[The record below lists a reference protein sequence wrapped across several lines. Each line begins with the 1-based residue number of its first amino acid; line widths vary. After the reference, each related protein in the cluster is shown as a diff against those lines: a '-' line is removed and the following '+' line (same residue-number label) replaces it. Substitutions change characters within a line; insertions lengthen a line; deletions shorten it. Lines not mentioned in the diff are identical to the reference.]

1 MREIKTTKTI
11 EEVTGYEAFD
21 GQVFKTKEE
30 CEKYERSAIA
40 VIKKRLNSIAV
51 SVDSYGYTF
60 SECEIFESYGYGSED
75 YQYMVV
81 DIKNEDDLKAVNQ
94 YYELIRKEN
103 NYKENDGDCLLV
115 PDRYIGKRTMI
126 CIGNEYDMALHPCPK
141 TMEELIEN
149 FTKDISNFFLTQAE
163 KEAKTNTNKKEEN

>member
-1 MREIKTTKTI
+1 MEAIKKVITTEEI
-11 EEVTGYEAFD
+11 VGYKSFD
-21 GQVFKTKEE
+21 GQEFKEKEE
-30 CEKYERSAIA
+30 CEKYEGSAIA
-40 VIKKRLNSIAV
+40 VIKKRLNSMAV
-51 SVDSYGYTF
+51 SIDSYGCTF
-60 SECEIFESYGYGSED
+60 SECEIFENYGYGSEE

-126 CIGNEYDMALHPCPK
+126 CIGSDYDVALHPCPK

-149 FTKDISNFFLTQAE
+149 FTKDISNFFLTQEE
-163 KEAKTNTNKKEEN
+163 KEAKKNNKKEEN

>member
-1 MREIKTTKTI
+1 MKEIKRTRTI

-21 GQVFKTKEE
+21 GQVFSSKEE
-30 CEKYERSAIA
+30 CKKYEESAIG
-40 VIKKRLNSIAV
+40 VIKKRLNSMAV
-51 SVDSYGYTF
+51 SIDSHGCTF
-60 SECEIFESYGYGSED
+60 SECEIFENYGYGSEE

-94 YYELIRKEN
+94 YYELVRKET
-103 NYKENDGDCLLV
+103 NYKENDGDHLLV

-126 CIGNEYDMALHPCPK
+126 CIGSDYDKALHPCPK

-149 FTKDISNFFLTQAE
+149 FKKDISNFFLTQEE
-163 KEAKTNTNKKEEN
+163 KEAKKIH